1 MDAETSSAST
11 PSPQTIPAP
20 PQPRAATR
28 LLRETL
34 DATEEYREALQRDL
48 TVNSTDL
55 LAMQHLLT
63 AGPMGPTELSRRLGI
78 SAASTTTA
86 VDRLVE
92 VGHVIRQ
99 PHPTDRRG
107 IVIVPTDASRAHAWE
122 LLTPMLADVDGA
134 LDAFSEPEREIIAAY
149 LQRII
154 EVYRRHATQLREAT
168 NDTPAA

>member
-1 MDAETSSAST
+1 MDAEHSPASST
-11 PSPQTIPAP
+11 R
-20 PQPRAATR
+20 PQPMPDVPQAREATR

-34 DATEEYREALQRDL
+34 DATEEYRAALQHDL
-48 TVNSTDL
+48 TVNGTDL

-92 VGHVIRQ
+92 VGHVIRE

-107 IVIVPTDASRAHAWE
+107 VVIVPTERSRARAWE
-122 LLTPMLADVDGA
+122 LLIPMLSDVDSA
-134 LDAFSEPEREIIAAY
+134 LDAFTESERETIAAY
-149 LQRII
+149 LQQII
-154 EVYRRHATQLREAT
+154 AVYRRHTAQLRHG
-168 NDTPAA
+168 DSTPPDA